1 RAELEAEREK
11 GKRSAAA
18 ASELRAE
25 LTAVKRPAKRGTKP
39 LRLEVPPDPVVKLP
53 SGGKRDLVEDPRL
66 GRIYLKAP
74 AEIDDLTR
82 LQGVGEVICGRLHE
96 AGIYTYRQVVEW
108 RAPQVRAISE
118 ELKLR
123 DRVRRDG
130 WQKQA
135 RVLHRE
141 KYGRAP

>member
-1 RAELEAEREK
+1 M
-11 GKRSAAA
+11 
-18 ASELRAE
+18 
-25 LTAVKRPAKRGTKP
+25 
-39 LRLEVPPDPVVKLP
+39 
-53 SGGKRDLVEDPRL
+53 VEDPRF
-66 GRIYLKAP
+66 GRIYRKAP

-108 RAPQVRAISE
+108 RAPQVRALSE

-123 DRVRRDG
+123 ARVRRDG

-135 RVLHRE
+135 RVLYRE